1 MTRCRRG
8 QWLAGVAGLG
18 AVVAVAG
25 CSSATTSTATATSTP
40 AATSSQAQAER
51 SAVLPVAKRVYA
63 QVTGGGVGWSAVI
76 TGGYENCGTND
87 PLAASPGSGTLQ
99 YTATEL
105 MTPFSHAVSYTT
117 FSRQVVEVLKAA
129 GLTLRQQSSSAAGT
143 SDYTAHDSGL
153 DLRLVEYNDQGS
165 LGPTAT
171 IYLSGQCFDAG
182 SAAQH
187 LLQESPVDQLREPR
201 PTSTPTPKYS

>member
-1 MTRCRRG
+1 MTRRRRG
-8 QWLAGVAGLG
+8 QWLASVVGLG

-25 CSSATTSTATATSTP
+25 CSSAATSTP
-40 AATSSQAQAER
+40 AATSTAAAPSQAQAER
-51 SAVLPVAKRVYA
+51 SAVLPVAKHIYA

-105 MTPFSHAVSYTT
+105 MTPYSHAVSYTT
-117 FSRQVVEVLKAA
+117 FSRQVVEVLTAA
-129 GLTLRQQSSSAAGT
+129 GLTLRQQSSAAAGT
-143 SDYTAHDSGL
+143 SDYTARDSGL

-187 LLQESPVDQLREPR
+187 LLQESPVDQLHEPR